1 MWAVR
6 PCDFRVRLCA
16 EDLTSC
22 DIMWL
27 LLLIR
32 AMIAG
37 RWSSSITQRGRTLE
51 CRIIPTLWLPSSG
64 ELATSRELQMD
75 RTSCT
80 AGEKLSVSIKLHHI
94 HLGLPL
100 SYALKFDMF
109 VCVPRPSHTS
119 FSTPNTTSGMQYN
132 VYSSCSQKMVA
143 TLKSTYEPVNQLNP
157 FQQLM
162 LLQKPIFH
170 HLVPLCLSCI
180 WSCKYCCIQ

>member
-1 MWAVR
+1 MCSPYEIITLYDQVNMWAVR

-75 RTSCT
+75 QTSCT
-80 AGEKLSVSIKLHHI
+80 AGEKLSVSTKLHQI
-94 HLGLPL
+94 RLGLLL
-100 SYALKFDMF
+100 SYALKLNVF
-109 VCVPRPSHTS
+109 VRVPRPSLTN
-119 FSTPNTTSGMQYN
+119 FSTSNATSGMHYN
-132 VYSSCSQKMVA
+132 VYSSCSRKWRQYIKV
-143 TLKSTYEPVNQLNP
+143 
-157 FQQLM
+157 LM
-162 LLQKPIFH
+162 NLLI
-170 HLVPLCLSCI
+170 S
-180 WSCKYCCIQ
+180 